1 MIEIEIL
8 YTLVQSLQ
16 IYNISI
22 EVTVMIYLE
31 VHSAR
36 LCLFKM
42 PCGKKKHSKEYSVDD
57 VLKMNFLLVVM
68 IVKSRGDFVKACN
81 VCLCLLD
88 KIQHNCNCIN
98 HV

>member
-42 PCGKKKHSKEYSVDD
+42 PCGKKKHSKEYSVDEFFKNEFSTGCHD
-57 VLKMNFLLVVM
+57 CQEPRGFCESLQCLLVL
-68 IVKSRGDFVKACN
+68 IK
-81 VCLCLLD
+81 
-88 KIQHNCNCIN
+88 
-98 HV
+98 